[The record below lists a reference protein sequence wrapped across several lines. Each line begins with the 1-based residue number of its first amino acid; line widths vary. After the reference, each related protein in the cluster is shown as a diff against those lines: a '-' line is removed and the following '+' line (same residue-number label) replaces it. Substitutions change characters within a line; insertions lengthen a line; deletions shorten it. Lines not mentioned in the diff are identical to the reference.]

1 MGRALHRRRLSAW
14 SDSDY
19 RIRQSGKDACG
30 LEALRAPTF
39 PLYDYD
45 DFSTKVCTG
54 KVGTKEQSQ
63 RRVCN
68 LLLIMVFNDRPTY
81 KDRCAAELILARST

>member
-1 MGRALHRRRLSAW
+1 MDERAGSASAAQRTGRGHGQQARTHRMGRPLNRRRLSAW

-54 KVGTKEQSQ
+54 TVRTKEQSK
-63 RRVCN
+63 RR
-68 LLLIMVFNDRPTY
+68 L
-81 KDRCAAELILARST
+81 